1 MFDDWQK
8 ENIYSTQDTNTD
20 PSYGAILYE
29 IFSIFQRLKKTSNY
43 IDSTLQNEIK
53 TYYSER
59 MSYSDLKNLARKLN
73 NKP

>member
-8 ENIYSTQDTNTD
+8 ENIYSTQDTNAN

-29 IFSIFQRLKKTSNY
+29 IFCIFQILKKNAVYTDAT
-43 IDSTLQNEIK
+43 IQNDIK
-53 TYYSER
+53 IFYSEK

-73 NKP
+73 NEQ